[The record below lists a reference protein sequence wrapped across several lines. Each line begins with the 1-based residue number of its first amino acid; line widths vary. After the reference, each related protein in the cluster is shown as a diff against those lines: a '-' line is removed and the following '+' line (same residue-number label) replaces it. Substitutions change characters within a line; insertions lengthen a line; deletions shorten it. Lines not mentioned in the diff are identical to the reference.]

1 MIAGAG
7 TVGLEI
13 VEDLPS
19 VELIVAAVG
28 GGGLIS
34 GIALAA
40 PGVGVVGAENA
51 ASTPFTHSLAAGRIV
66 TIEVGQTIA
75 DGLTGNLDPATP
87 TFDLVRQHA
96 ESIVV
101 VEEADTVEAVRMM
114 FLEERLVVEGAAAVA
129 VAAVRAGRVDL
140 RGRRTAIVVSGAN
153 IDAST
158 WRRTI
163 DSAATILLRVEQRRR
178 VGHHRGTETQI

>member
-75 DGLTGNLDPATP
+75 DGPSAT
-87 TFDLVRQHA
+87 
-96 ESIVV
+96 SIPPHPRS
-101 VEEADTVEAVRMM
+101 TS
-114 FLEERLVVEGAAAVA
+114 F
-129 VAAVRAGRVDL
+129 
-140 RGRRTAIVVSGAN
+140 VSMP
-153 IDAST
+153 S
-158 WRRTI
+158 R
-163 DSAATILLRVEQRRR
+163 SSLSRRR
-178 VGHHRGTETQI
+178 RRLKRRA